1 MKSIR
6 FRDPRDFLSHLI
18 LKMNVPTSYLVLGGS
33 VVVMLYF
40 INQRPVDPKESEA
53 FKKGYAAGFFT
64 PGPFTVLGIL
74 GAGYYISQ
82 RK

>member
-1 MKSIR
+1 MI
-6 FRDPRDFLSHLI
+6 I
-18 LKMNVPTSYLVLGGS
+18 PTSYLVLGGS
-33 VVVMLYF
+33 VAVMVYF
-40 INQRPVDPKESEA
+40 IAQRPTNENESEA

>member
-1 MKSIR
+1 
-6 FRDPRDFLSHLI
+6 
-18 LKMNVPTSYLVLGGS
+18 MNVPTSYIVLGGS
-33 VVVMLYF
+33 IVVMHYF
-40 INQRPVDPKESEA
+40 INQRPVDPNESEA

-82 RK
+82 KK